1 VDDAGNGAH
10 HRAALRT
17 LAVHFLQFFAGSFS
31 SLLIGLI
38 SFPILTRTLSQS
50 DYGSLSIVTVAASF
64 AVVIAKGGL
73 SDSIIRFYPESAKE
87 GSLLRTLTSTVLV
100 RSILMS
106 GTVAMLFV
114 LLVTPTRHMLGLEP
128 AIAPAFFVMT
138 VFVFV
143 RPLNIVVL
151 NYLRAAGRTI
161 FYNGISLFL
170 KVISVALALTLLFGF
185 GGRLSLYFTGI
196 ALAEAIGTAIL
207 LRWLLF
213 NYPISLGAV
222 SGELTMRLIRFG
234 LPLLA
239 TELGYLLLQYSDRYL
254 LTAYTDTATL
264 ATYAVGYNLP
274 SYINDLVLFSV
285 SYAIVPIYTELFA
298 TRGQEQTKA
307 FLASALKYYVIG
319 VVPLCAG
326 YAAIARDAI
335 VLLASTRYAPAA
347 AYSPIVLAGLVFIG
361 ANYILYAGLYLH
373 KRSELILATM
383 ALAVAVNI
391 SMNLVLIPQLGALGC
406 AISTLVACATGSV
419 AAAAISF
426 RYLPI
431 RIPWASLLYYSTASI
446 VMYLLVSPIETGHAV
461 TNLLLKIP
469 AGAFIV
475 GAAFLLR
482 DRRELEALP
491 RLLRRG

>member
-1 VDDAGNGAH
+1 MDEAGVSGH
-10 HRAALRT
+10 HRTALQT

-38 SFPILTRTLSQS
+38 SFPILTRVLSQS

-64 AVVIAKGGL
+64 AVAAAKGGL
-73 SDSIIRFYPESAKE
+73 SDSIIRFYPEFA
-87 GSLLRTLTSTVLV
+87 GDRSLLRIFTSTVLV

-106 GTVAMLFV
+106 ATVAALFA
-114 LLVTPTRHMLGLEP
+114 LLVTPTRHMLGLGP

-138 VFVFV
+138 AFVFV
-143 RPLNIVVL
+143 RPINIVAL
-151 NYLRAAGRTI
+151 NYLRATGRTI

-185 GGRLSLYFTGI
+185 GGKLPLYFTGI
-196 ALAEAIGTAIL
+196 ALAEAVGTIIL
-207 LRWLLF
+207 LRWLLI
-213 NYPISLGAV
+213 NYPISPGAV
-222 SGELTMRLIRFG
+222 SGELTIRLIRFG

-239 TELGYLLLQYSDRYL
+239 TEIGYLLLQYSDRYL
-254 LTAYTDTATL
+254 LTAFTDTATL

-285 SYAIVPIYTELFA
+285 SYAIVPIYTDLFA
-298 TRGQEQTKA
+298 TRGEEQTKT

-335 VLLASTRYAPAA
+335 VILASNRYAPAA
-347 AYSPIVLAGLVFIG
+347 AYSPIILAGLVFIG
-361 ANYILYAGLYLH
+361 ANYILYAGLFLH
-373 KRSELILATM
+373 KRSELILATV

-406 AISTLVACATGSV
+406 AISTLAACAIGSIT
-419 AAAAISF
+419 AATISF
-426 RYLPI
+426 RYMSI
-431 RIPWASLLYYSTASI
+431 RIPWGSICYYGLASL
-446 VMYLLVSPIETGHAV
+446 VMYLLISPIETGRAV
-461 TNLLLKIP
+461 TNLLLKVP
-469 AGAFIV
+469 AGALVI

-482 DRRELEALP
+482 DRRELKALP
-491 RLLRRG
+491 KLLRRG